1 MIPKSYNLKKLT
13 IASIGSHS
21 ALDVARGA
29 KDEGFKTLV
38 ITQKGRGEDYSNYYK
53 TNGEIGC
60 VDEVIELDSFKQIL
74 DPHIQQQLLEKKRYF
89 CPKQIF

>member
-1 MIPKSYNLKKLT
+1 MIPKSYSQNNMT

-38 ITQKGRGEDYSNYYK
+38 ITQKGMGLRSYVSIFMILLFLSPGGPPAK
-53 TNGEIGC
+53 TP
-60 VDEVIELDSFKQIL
+60 FTKT
-74 DPHIQQQLLEKKRYF
+74 
-89 CPKQIF
+89 